1 MQRKKSDS
9 GSPNAPS
16 NDFMTIQ
23 ELAEEMRISK
33 ALAWSLVLECREI
46 PYYRFSSRA
55 VRLTRSDVD
64 AYVARCRSDVA

>member
-9 GSPNAPS
+9 GSVGALS

-23 ELAEEMRISK
+23 ELAEEMRISR
-33 ALAWSLVLECREI
+33 ALAWSLVLEHREI
-46 PYYRFSSRA
+46 PHYRFSSRA
-55 VRLTRSDVD
+55 VRLARSDVD